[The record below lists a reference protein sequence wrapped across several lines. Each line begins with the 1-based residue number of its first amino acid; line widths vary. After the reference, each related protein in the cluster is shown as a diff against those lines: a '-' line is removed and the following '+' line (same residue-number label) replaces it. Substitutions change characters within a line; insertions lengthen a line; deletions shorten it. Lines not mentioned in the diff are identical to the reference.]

1 MNTKR
6 DRAEAAVRA
15 MTRLSEEAHP
25 SSGLYFSVGLLQGYA
40 ENSGYLPA
48 ARIDKII
55 QEASGRLDGFMAAY
69 EQELGE

>member
-1 MNTKR
+1 MSTKR

-15 MTRLSEEAHP
+15 MTRLSDEAQP

-55 QEASGRLDGFMAAY
+55 QEANERVVGFMAAY